1 MGDVARAQA
10 LMNEAKAKYDSF
22 GWWSNTKFDD
32 AAELY
37 KKAANIF
44 KLAKEYDKAGD
55 AFLRAAD
62 CYVKLNSKH
71 EVAMCYMSAAAILR
85 KSNVP
90 ESIKCFKIGI
100 EFYLD
105 EGRFAMAAKH
115 QKEIAELYEADGEIE
130 SAMEAYCLA
139 ADYFEGDNQVS
150 HSNNCL
156 LKVALF
162 SAQLQQYQRAID
174 IYQKIAHASIDNNLL
189 KWSVKD
195 YLFRAGLCYLA
206 IGEMIA
212 TKRALE
218 QFQTMDHT
226 FGTSRE
232 CKLLMELAEAVE
244 ESDVEKFK
252 AAVIEFDS
260 ISKLEPWKRTIVSR
274 IENKIKEADDDI
286 L

>member
-1 MGDVARAQA
+1 MGDVAKAQA

-22 GWWSNTKFDD
+22 GWWSTTKFDD

-37 KKAANIF
+37 KKAANMF

-62 CYVKLNSKH
+62 CYVKLSSKY
-71 EVAMCYMSAAAILR
+71 EVAQCYQNAATILR
-85 KSNVP
+85 KSNIP
-90 ESIKCFKIGI
+90 ESIKCFKISI
-100 EFYLD
+100 EFYLE
-105 EGRFAMAAKH
+105 EGRFSMAAKY
-115 QKEIAELYEADGEIE
+115 QKEIAELFEADGEIE
-130 SAMEAYCLA
+130 SAVEAYCLA
-139 ADYFEGDNQVS
+139 SDYFEGDNQVS
-150 HSNNCL
+150 HSTACL

-174 IYQKIAHASIDNNLL
+174 IYQKIANSSLDNNLL

-206 IGEMIA
+206 MADSIA

-226 FGTSRE
+226 FGPSRE
-232 CKLLMELAEAVE
+232 CKLLMELVDAVE

-252 AAVIEFDS
+252 AAVNEFDS
-260 ISKLEPWKRTIVSR
+260 ISKLEPWKRTLISR

-286 L
+286 K